1 MESLLQDILIG
12 IGAAGGTMGII
23 KYFKSSKP
31 EVPPPK
37 PNHDG
42 IPLIEIDGKLVPHP
56 TVVARRQKRLEQLNS
71 GR

>member
-1 MESLLQDILIG
+1 MDQTLLDVLVG
-12 IGAAGGTMGII
+12 IGAAGGTLGII

-31 EVPPPK
+31 ETPAPK

-56 TVVARRQKRLEQLNS
+56 TVVARRQKRQEQLNS